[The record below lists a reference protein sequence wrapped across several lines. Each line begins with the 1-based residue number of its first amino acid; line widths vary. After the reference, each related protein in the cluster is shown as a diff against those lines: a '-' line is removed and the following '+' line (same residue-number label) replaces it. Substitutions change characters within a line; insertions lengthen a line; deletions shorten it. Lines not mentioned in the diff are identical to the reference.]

1 MQTPST
7 FKVYNASAG
16 SGKTFTL
23 VKEYL
28 KIVLSTQDVFTFQ
41 KILAITFTNKAA
53 NEMKER
59 VLNNLRAFADGDF
72 NDMAKDICQEI
83 AIDKTILQ
91 KRASNVLREIIN
103 NYAAFAIT
111 TIDSFTYKIIRSFAF
126 DLGLSLNFD
135 VELNTKNIL
144 EETVN
149 ILISKMGQEGNLT
162 KTLLLFALFKW
173 QKDETWDVT
182 FALNAIAKLL
192 VKEDA
197 VSELE
202 KIKDKNLD
210 DYLSLHKKLKN
221 QIALFDTDIKKLA
234 SQGQQIITEI
244 SVSKSAYAGGGLYP
258 KLIERLQDNDY
269 KLINFEGS
277 LAKSITKESWSSA
290 KASIEES
297 DAIASRSEEL
307 KNIYF
312 EVASYFDTHF
322 KNYILAQL
330 AIKNIIPLS
339 VLSELNTSLTNY
351 KLDNNIRLNSEFNTL
366 IRKHIKEEP
375 VPFIYEKIG
384 EKYSHFFIDEMQD
397 TSVFQWENLMPLI
410 GNALHQPNG
419 SLFLVGDAKQ
429 AIYRWRGGKAQQFID
444 LTLDKNPFFIKKN
457 VATLPTNF
465 RSFSQ
470 VVHFNNDFF
479 ENASKYLSN
488 PTYQA
493 LYKDKSAQNITD
505 KIGGYVQ
512 IDFLEKG
519 LYGEDK
525 TDAYAENILNI
536 LQNLD
541 ASYPLGDVCILVR
554 KKGDGAK
561 IAAIL
566 STHGY
571 DLMTSES
578 LLLINSEKVNFI
590 LNFLNY
596 FVDNSN
602 KKALADV
609 LIFLHQHLK
618 IKEGKHDF
626 ITSFLNLP
634 SNEVFKKLTPFNIN
648 FSETHFNE
656 QSLYQSVAY
665 LVRSF
670 KLIEDSDAFIQFF
683 LEEVLNFEQ
692 KQQGA
697 LTPFLDYFETNKENF
712 SVVSSKNKQ
721 AISILTIH
729 KAKGLEFPIVIF
741 PNNVTIHYEKDPTEW
756 YAPKDPSTFNNF
768 DTLLINGGSKL
779 EQTDAVGQALYKQ
792 TKEALELDN
801 LNLLYVG
808 LTRAVEQLYLITEQ
822 PPSKSSKS
830 ITYSLIYEDFLKE
843 LGYWQAGQNTY
854 SFGSKERPKHPSLE
868 EKATHINTLK
878 VRHISTD
885 WQSHNIHIV
894 PNASKYWNEDQK
906 EAADFGTL
914 LHDILALI
922 KTADDIDGVLN
933 NYFKRGLITALDV
946 TKYQKLLLQI
956 VNHPQLKD
964 YYTVNATVY
973 NECEIVTANKDIIRL
988 DRLVLK
994 DKTAV
999 IIDYKTGTPSPKHKL
1014 QINNYA
1020 EAVSAM
1026 SYIVSDKILVYLQE
1040 PINVVFV
1047 D

>member
-1 MQTPST
+1 LSS

-28 KIVLSTQDVFTFQ
+28 KIILNTTDVFTFQ

-59 VLNNLRAFADGDF
+59 VLNNLRAFADGNF
-72 NDMAKDICQEI
+72 NDISQSICQET
-83 AIDKTILQ
+83 AIDKTVLQ
-91 KRASNVLREIIN
+91 TRASNILREITN
-103 NYAAFAIT
+103 NYSAFAIT

-126 DLGLSLNFD
+126 DLGLSPHFD

-149 ILISKMGQEGNLT
+149 ILISKMGQDDELT

-197 VSELE
+197 VSKLE
-202 KIKDKNLD
+202 KLKDKTLD
-210 DYLSLHKKLKN
+210 DYLNLHKKLKK
-221 QIALFDTDIKKLA
+221 QITLFDSDIHKLA
-234 SQGQQIITEI
+234 IQGQQIITEI
-244 SVSKSAYAGGGLYP
+244 NVSKKAFAGGGDYP
-258 KLIERLQDNDY
+258 SFVTKLLNKNYD
-269 KLINFEGS
+269 INFEGRLS
-277 LAKSITKESWSSA
+277 KSIAKDSWSSA
-290 KASIEES
+290 KATIEES
-297 DAIASRSEEL
+297 SAIESKSEEL
-307 KNIYF
+307 KKIYF
-312 EVASYFDTHF
+312 EIENYFGSHF
-322 KNYILAQL
+322 NNYILAQL

-339 VLSELNTSLTNY
+339 VLSQLNTSLTNY
-351 KLDNNIRLNSEFNTL
+351 KIDNNIRLNSEFNTL
-366 IRKHIKEEP
+366 IRKHIKAEP

-397 TSVFQWENLMPLI
+397 TSVFQWENLVPLI

-444 LTLDKNPFFIKKN
+444 LTLDENPFFIEKE
-457 VATLPTNF
+457 VETLPTNF

-470 VVHFNNDFF
+470 IIHFNNDFF
-479 ENASKYLSN
+479 ESASKYLSN
-488 PTYQA
+488 PIYHE
-493 LYKDKSAQNITD
+493 LYKNKSAQKITD
-505 KIGGYVQ
+505 KMGGYVQ

-519 LYGEDK
+519 LSGGDK
-525 TDAYAENILNI
+525 TDAYADNILNI

-541 ASYPLGDVCILVR
+541 PSYPLGDVCILVR

-566 STHGY
+566 SAHGY
-571 DLMTSES
+571 DIMTSES
-578 LLLINSEKVNFI
+578 LLLTNSIKVTFI

-596 FVDNSN
+596 FADNSN
-602 KKALADV
+602 KKALADI
-609 LIFLHQHLK
+609 LIFLHKHLK
-618 IKEGKHDF
+618 IENAIHDF
-626 ITSFLNLP
+626 ISSFLNLSP
-634 SNEVFKKLTPFNIN
+634 IEVFKKLAAFNID
-648 FSETHFNE
+648 FSEKHFNTL
-656 QSLYQSVAY
+656 SLYQSVAY
-665 LVRSF
+665 LVRCF
-670 KLIEDSDAFIQFF
+670 KLIKDSDAFIQFF
-683 LEEVLNFEQ
+683 LDEVLNFEQ

-697 LTPFLDYFETNKENF
+697 LTSFLAYFEKNKENF
-712 SVVSSKNKQ
+712 SVVSSKNEH
-721 AISILTIH
+721 AITILTIH

-741 PNNVTIHYEKDPTEW
+741 PNNVILHYEKEPTEW
-756 YAPKDPSTFNNF
+756 YKPKEPSDFNNF
-768 DTLLINGGSKL
+768 ETLLINGGSKL
-779 EQTDAVGQALYKQ
+779 EQTDAVGQALYKK

-822 PPSKSSKS
+822 PPSKNSKS
-830 ITYSLIYEDFLKE
+830 ITYSLMYADFLKAQ
-843 LGYWQAGQNTY
+843 GYWQAEQNSY

-868 EKATHINTLK
+868 EKVSQTNTLK

-885 WQSHNIHIV
+885 WQSHNIHIL
-894 PNASKYWNEDQK
+894 PSASKYWNEEMKD
-906 EAADFGTL
+906 AAEFGTL
-914 LHDILALI
+914 LHDILAQI
-922 KTADDIDGVLN
+922 KTADDINTVLDS
-933 NYFKRGLITALDV
+933 YFKTGKITALDV
-946 TKYQKLLLQI
+946 TNYQKLILQI

-964 YYTVNATVY
+964 YYAVNTTVY
-973 NECEIVTANKDIIRL
+973 NECEIVTADKALIRL

-999 IIDYKTGTPSPKHKL
+999 IIDYKTGTPDIKHHTQL
-1014 QINNYA
+1014 NIYA
-1020 EAVSAM
+1020 EAISEM
-1026 SYIVSDKILVYLQE
+1026 SYTVTHKILVYLHD
-1040 PINVVFV
+1040 PVKVVFV

>member
-1 MQTPST
+1 VQTPSS

-28 KIVLSTQDVFTFQ
+28 KIVLNTTDVFTFQ

-59 VLNNLRAFADGDF
+59 VLNNLRAFAEDGF
-72 NDMAKDICQEI
+72 NDMAQNICQEI
-83 AIDKTILQ
+83 AIDKTVLQ
-91 KRASNVLREIIN
+91 KRASNILREIIN
-103 NYAAFAIT
+103 NYSAFAIT

-135 VELNTKNIL
+135 VELNSQNIL

-149 ILISKMGQEGNLT
+149 NLISKMGQDDELT

-182 FALNAIAKLL
+182 FALNTIAKLL

-197 VSELE
+197 VNELE
-202 KIKDKNLD
+202 KLKDKTLD
-210 DYLSLHKKLKN
+210 DYLNLHKKLKK
-221 QIALFDTDIKKLA
+221 QIALFDTDILKLA
-234 SQGQQIITEI
+234 TRGQQIITEI
-244 SVSKSAYAGGGLYP
+244 NVSKKAFVGGGDYP
-258 KLIERLQDNDY
+258 SFIAKLLDKNYD
-269 KLINFEGS
+269 INFEGR
-277 LAKSITKESWSSA
+277 LAKSIAKNSWSSA
-290 KASIEES
+290 KATVEES
-297 DAIASRSEEL
+297 DAIESRSEAL
-307 KNIYF
+307 KKIYF
-312 EVASYFDTHF
+312 EIENYFDAHH

-339 VLSELNTSLTNY
+339 VLSSLNTSLTNY

-375 VPFIYEKIG
+375 VPFIYEKLG

-397 TSVFQWENLMPLI
+397 TSVFQWENLLPLI

-429 AIYRWRGGKAQQFID
+429 AIYRWRGGKAQQFIE
-444 LTLDKNPFFIKKN
+444 LTLDKNPFFIDKE
-457 VATLPTNF
+457 VATLPINF

-479 ENASKYLSN
+479 ESASKYLSN
-488 PTYQA
+488 PTYQS
-493 LYKDKSAQNITD
+493 LYKDSCTQKTTD

-519 LYGEDK
+519 LSGEDK
-525 TDAYAENILNI
+525 TDAYAENIINV

-541 ASYPLGDVCILVR
+541 SSYPLGDVCILVR

-561 IAAIL
+561 IASIL
-566 STHGY
+566 SAHGY
-571 DLMTSES
+571 DIMTSES

-609 LIFLHQHLK
+609 LIFLHKHLK
-618 IKEGKHDF
+618 IKYDLHDF
-626 ITSFLNLP
+626 ISSFLNLTP
-634 SNEVFKKLTPFNIN
+634 DDIYKKLEAFSIN
-648 FSETHFNE
+648 FSKKHFNE

-665 LVRSF
+665 LVRCF
-670 KLIEDSDAFIQFF
+670 KLIKDSDAFIQFF

-697 LTPFLDYFETNKENF
+697 LTSFLDYFETHKENF
-712 SVVSSKNKQ
+712 SVVSSKNDK
-721 AISILTIH
+721 AITILTIH

-756 YAPKDPSTFNNF
+756 YKPKEPADFNNF
-768 DTLLINGGSKL
+768 DTLLINGGPKL
-779 EQTDAVGQALYKQ
+779 EQTDAIGQALYKK

-808 LTRAVEQLYLITEQ
+808 LTRAVEQLYLVTEQ
-822 PPSKSSKS
+822 PPSKNSKS
-830 ITYSLIYEDFLKE
+830 ITYSLMYEDYLKAQ
-843 LGYWQAGQNTY
+843 GYWQAGQNSY

-868 EKATHINTLK
+868 EKTTHINTLK
-878 VRHISTD
+878 VRHLSTD

-894 PNASKYWNEDQK
+894 PSALKYWNEDMK
-906 EAADFGTL
+906 DAAEFGTL
-914 LHDILALI
+914 LHDILAQIL
-922 KTADDIDGVLN
+922 TADDINTVLDS
-933 NYFKRGLITALDV
+933 YFKMGKISVLDV
-946 TKYQKLLLQI
+946 ANFQKLILQI
-956 VNHPQLKD
+956 VNHLELKN
-964 YYTVNATVY
+964 YYAVNTTVY
-973 NECEIVTANKDIIRL
+973 NECEIVTANKELIRL
-988 DRLVLK
+988 DRLILK

-999 IIDYKTGTPSPKHKL
+999 IIDYKTGTPNTKHEVQL
-1014 QINNYA
+1014 NNYA
-1020 EAVSAM
+1020 EAISAM
-1026 SYIVSDKILVYLQE
+1026 SYTVTHKILVYLRDPVQ
-1040 PINVVFV
+1040 VVFV
-1047 D
+1047 

>member
-1 MQTPST
+1 MQTPSL

-28 KIVLSTQDVFTFQ
+28 KIVLNTTDVFTFQ

-59 VLNNLRAFADGDF
+59 VLNNLHAFADGNF
-72 NDMAKDICQEI
+72 NDMAQKICQEI

-91 KRASNVLREIIN
+91 KRASNILREIIN
-103 NYAAFAIT
+103 NYSAFAIT

-135 VELNTKNIL
+135 VELNSQNIL

-149 ILISKMGQEGNLT
+149 NLISKMGKDDNLT
-162 KTLLLFALFKW
+162 KTLLRFALFKW

-182 FALNAIAKLL
+182 FALNTVAKLL

-202 KIKDKNLD
+202 KLKDKTLD
-210 DYLSLHKKLKN
+210 DYLNLHKKLKK
-221 QIALFDTDIKKLA
+221 QITLFDTDIHKLA
-234 SQGQQIITEI
+234 TQGQQIITEI
-244 SVSKSAYAGGGLYP
+244 NVSKKAYAGGGDYP
-258 KLIERLQDNDY
+258 SFITKLLDKNYD
-269 KLINFEGS
+269 INFEGR
-277 LAKSITKESWSSA
+277 LAKSIAKNSWNSA
-290 KASIEES
+290 KATFEECSAIE
-297 DAIASRSEEL
+297 SRLEALE
-307 KNIYF
+307 KIYF
-312 EVASYFDTHF
+312 EIKYYFDTQH

-339 VLSELNTSLTNY
+339 VLSQLNRGLTDY

-375 VPFIYEKIG
+375 VPFIYEKLG

-397 TSVFQWENLMPLI
+397 TSVFQWENLIPLI
-410 GNALHQPNG
+410 SNALHQPNG

-444 LTLDKNPFFIKKN
+444 LTLDENPFFIEKK
-457 VATLPTNF
+457 VETLPTNF

-470 VVHFNNDFF
+470 IIHFNNDFF
-479 ENASKYLSN
+479 ESASKYLSN

-493 LYKDKSAQNITD
+493 LYKDNSAQKTTD

-519 LYGEDK
+519 LSGEDK
-525 TDAYAENILNI
+525 TNAYAENILNI

-541 ASYPLGDVCILVR
+541 TSYPFGDVCILVR

-561 IAAIL
+561 IASIL
-566 STHGY
+566 SAHGY
-571 DLMTSES
+571 DIMTSES
-578 LLLINSEKVNFI
+578 LLLINSVKVNFI

-596 FVDNSN
+596 LADNSN

-609 LIFLHQHLK
+609 LIFLHQYLEIK
-618 IKEGKHDF
+618 IAIHDF
-626 ITSFLNLP
+626 ISSFLNL
-634 SNEVFKKLTPFNIN
+634 SSIEVFKKFTSLNIN
-648 FSETHFNE
+648 FSDKLFNE

-665 LVRSF
+665 LIRSF
-670 KLIEDSDAFIQFF
+670 KLIKNSDAFIQFF

-697 LTPFLDYFETNKENF
+697 LTSFLEHFENNKENF
-712 SVVSSKNKQ
+712 SVVSSKNEH
-721 AISILTIH
+721 AITILTIH

-756 YAPKDPSTFNNF
+756 YKPKEPVAFNNF
-768 DTLLINGGSKL
+768 DTLLINGGPKL
-779 EQTDAVGQALYKQ
+779 EKTDAVGQALYKK

-808 LTRAVEQLYLITEQ
+808 LTRAVEQLYLVTEQ
-822 PPSKSSKS
+822 PPTRNSKS
-830 ITYSLIYEDFLKE
+830 ITYSLMYEDYLKE
-843 LGYWQAGQNTY
+843 QGYWQAGQNSY

-868 EKATHINTLK
+868 EKETQTNILK

-894 PNASKYWNEDQK
+894 PSASKYWNK
-906 EAADFGTL
+906 EMKDAAEFGTL
-914 LHDILALI
+914 LHDILAQIL
-922 KTADDIDGVLN
+922 TADDINTVLDS
-933 NYFKRGLITALDV
+933 YFKMGKISALDV
-946 TKYQKLLLQI
+946 ANFRKLILQI
-956 VNHPQLKD
+956 VNHLELKN
-964 YYTVNATVY
+964 YYAVNTTVY
-973 NECEIVTANKDIIRL
+973 NECEIVTANKELIRL
-988 DRLVLK
+988 DRLILK

-999 IIDYKTGTPSPKHKL
+999 IIDYKTGTPNTKHEVQL
-1014 QINNYA
+1014 NNYA
-1020 EAVSAM
+1020 EAISAM
-1026 SYIVSDKILVYLQE
+1026 SYTVIHKILVYLRDPVQ
-1040 PINVVFV
+1040 VVFV
-1047 D
+1047 